1 MGAQRLPHADGVKVP
16 DVKGPRVQL
25 MATCL
30 ADALFDDVARAT
42 VEVLEHLGC
51 EVVFPEDQTCCGQPA
66 FNSGD
71 WPAARTIGR
80 HGLRVFSEAA
90 PVVVPS
96 GSCARMVSHGALLLF
111 EGEADVDRA
120 HAAELAERTWELGD
134 FVVRGLGVTRW
145 PGRLAMRAAFHRSCH
160 SRGTAYAEGALALLR
175 SIDGLEVVEVGEPE
189 QCCGF
194 GGTFSVAFPHIS
206 RAMGTLKLDHVLAA
220 APDVLVSADASCLM
234 HVGGLAERAGRPL
247 RTLHLAQV
255 LRDAL
260 RGGDAEAKA

>member
-1 MGAQRLPHADGVKVP
+1 MSAR
-16 DVKGPRVQL
+16 RVQL

-30 ADALFDDVARAT
+30 CDAFFDDVARAT

-51 EVVFPEDQTCCGQPA
+51 EVAFSEDQTCCGQPA

-71 WPAARTIGR
+71 WPAARTVAR
-80 HGLRVFSEAA
+80 HGLRVFGDAE

-111 EGEADVDRA
+111 EGETDS
-120 HAAELAERTWELGD
+120 AEIGALARRTWELGD
-134 FVVRGLGVTRW
+134 FVVRHLGVTRW
-145 PGRLAMRAAFHRSCH
+145 PGKLSMKIAFHRSCH
-160 SRGTAYAEGALALLR
+160 SRGTAYAEGALTLLR
-175 SIDGLEVVEVGEPE
+175 SIEGVEVVEIGEPE

-194 GGTFSVAFPHIS
+194 GGTFSVAFPQVS
-206 RAMGTLKLDHVLAA
+206 RAIGTLKIDHVLAA
-220 APDVLVSADASCLM
+220 APDVLVSADSSCLM
-234 HVGGLAERAGRPL
+234 HVGGLAEKAGRPL

-260 RGGDAEAKA
+260 QGRPDARAEAGA